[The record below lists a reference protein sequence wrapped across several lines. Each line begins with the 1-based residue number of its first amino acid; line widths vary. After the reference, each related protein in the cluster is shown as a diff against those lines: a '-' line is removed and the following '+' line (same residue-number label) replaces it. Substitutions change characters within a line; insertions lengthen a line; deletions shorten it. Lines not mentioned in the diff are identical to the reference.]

1 MSTSSSRDRDP
12 VWIALALILGLFI
25 GTAGGVLGWLSGQ
38 VPAAAVLTGG
48 AAFTATVT
56 LVLLILAALRS

>member
-1 MSTSSSRDRDP
+1 MSTPSSRDRDP

-25 GTAGGVLGWLSGQ
+25 GTGAGVLGWLSGQ

-48 AAFTATVT
+48 AAFTAAVT
-56 LVLLILAALRS
+56 LLLLILNALRS